1 MSIIKRITKK
11 KTDAA
16 VEGAEVEATV
26 AAKPKKVAAPAKAKK
41 TTKKEVTETK
51 AVAPGKLVSDLTART
66 LLAPLVTEKAA
77 HLADA
82 GVYAFLV
89 PVTANRVAVNQAF
102 REMYKV
108 TPVKVNII
116 RVHGKEHRF
125 GAVMSR
131 QSDWKKALV
140 TVPKGTRIDIFE
152 KI

>member
-11 KTDAA
+11 KTDAPETA
-16 VEGAEVEATV
+16 PVEAAEVKKPAT
-26 AAKPKKVAAPAKAKK
+26 KKVAKAKVEAK
-41 TTKKEVTETK
+41 SETVK
-51 AVAPGKLVSDLTART
+51 SVSAFSAAT

-89 PVTANRVAVNQAF
+89 PVTANRVAVGQAF
-102 REMYKV
+102 RELYKV

-125 GAVMSR
+125 GGVMSR

-140 TVPKGTRIDIFE
+140 TVPAGTRIDIFE

>member
-11 KTDAA
+11 KTAISD
-16 VEGAEVEATV
+16 EATPV
-26 AAKPKKVAAPAKAKK
+26 KAEAETTAKKPAVKKAVKKVAEAKAI
-41 TTKKEVTETK
+41 
-51 AVAPGKLVSDLTART
+51 PSKLVSAQTVRT
-66 LLAPLVTEKAA
+66 ILAPLVTEKSA

-82 GVYAFLV
+82 GVYAFIV
-89 PVTANRVAVNQAF
+89 PINANRVAVGQAF
-102 REMYKV
+102 REMYKA

-125 GAVMSR
+125 GGVVSR

-140 TVPKGTRIDIFE
+140 TVKKGTRIDIFE

>member
-1 MSIIKRITKK
+1 MSIFKRDTKK
-11 KTDAA
+11 TTDAA
-16 VEGAEVEATV
+16 DLAAEVKVEKSTATKTT
-26 AAKPKKVAAPAKAKK
+26 AKKVTRKVV
-41 TTKKEVTETK
+41 KKETETK
-51 AVAPGKLVSDLTART
+51 IAPNKAVSALTART
-66 LLAPLVTEKAA
+66 LLAPLVTEKTA

-89 PVTANRVAVNQAF
+89 PVSASRVAVGQAF

-108 TPVKVNII
+108 TPVRVNII

-125 GAVMSR
+125 GGNISR

-140 TVPKGTRIDIFE
+140 FVPKGTRIDIFE

>member
-11 KTDAA
+11 KTEAS
-16 VEGAEVEATV
+16 VEATEV
-26 AAKPKKVAAPAKAKK
+26 KAKKPAAKKVAKKVAA
-41 TTKKEVTETK
+41 TETK
-51 AVAPGKLVSDLTART
+51 PTKLVSVFAART
-66 LLAPLVTEKAA
+66 LLAPLVTEKSA
-77 HLADA
+77 HLSEA

-89 PVTANRVAVNQAF
+89 PVSANRVAVGQAF

-125 GAVMSR
+125 GQTMSR

-140 TVPKGTRIDIFE
+140 TVPKGTRVDIFE
-152 KI
+152 KV

>member
-1 MSIIKRITKK
+1 MSILKRITKK
-11 KTDAA
+11 KTEAQVVDTADSTVKA
-16 VEGAEVEATV
+16 VETKVK
-26 AAKPKKVAAPAKAKK
+26 KPVTKKVA
-41 TTKKEVTETK
+41 K
-51 AVAPGKLVSDLTART
+51 AVAEPKAVSKFVSATTART
-66 LLAPLVTEKAA
+66 LLAPLVTEKTA

-89 PVTANRVAVNQAF
+89 PVNANRVAVGQAF
-102 REMYKV
+102 RELYKV

-125 GAVMSR
+125 AQITSR

-140 TVPKGTRIDIFE
+140 SVPKGTRVDIFE

>member
-11 KTDAA
+11 KTDAT
-16 VEGAEVEATV
+16 VEGAEVKVV
-26 AAKPKKVAAPAKAKK
+26 AAKAKK
-41 TTKKEVTETK
+41 APAKSKKVTAKSAETK
-51 AVAPGKLVSDLTART
+51 AVATHRAVSALTART

-125 GAVMSR
+125 GTVMSR
-131 QSDWKKALV
+131 QSDWKKAFV

>member
-11 KTDAA
+11 KTEASAEATQVEA
-16 VEGAEVEATV
+16 VEV
-26 AAKPKKVAAPAKAKK
+26 KK
-41 TTKKEVTETK
+41 TTKKVAAKKPAAKKAAEPKAAAATK
-51 AVAPGKLVSDLTART
+51 MVSAQTART
-66 LLAPLVTEKAA
+66 LLAPLVTEKSA

-89 PVTANRVAVNQAF
+89 PVSANRIAVNQAF

-125 GAVMSR
+125 GQTMSR

-140 TVPKGTRIDIFE
+140 TVPKGPRVDIFE

>member
-11 KTDAA
+11 KTDAP
-16 VEGAEVEATV
+16 EKEAEVK
-26 AAKPKKVAAPAKAKK
+26 AKQPAAKK
-41 TTKKEVTETK
+41 TTKKAAEPK
-51 AVAPGKLVSDLTART
+51 AAPSKMVSAFTART

-102 REMYKV
+102 RELYKV

-125 GAVMSR
+125 GGVMSR

-140 TVPKGTRIDIFE
+140 SVPKGTRIDIFE

>member
-11 KTDAA
+11 KTDTASAAPVEAVEAKKSTVKKASPKAEATAA
-16 VEGAEVEATV
+16 V
-26 AAKPKKVAAPAKAKK
+26 
-41 TTKKEVTETK
+41 K
-51 AVAPGKLVSDLTART
+51 AVSAFSAGT

-89 PVTANRVAVNQAF
+89 PVTANRVAVGQAF
-102 REMYKV
+102 RELYKV

-125 GAVMSR
+125 GSVMSR

-140 TVPKGTRIDIFE
+140 TVPAGTRIDIFE

>member
-11 KTDAA
+11 KTADSTEATEVKA
-16 VEGAEVEATV
+16 VEETK
-26 AAKPKKVAAPAKAKK
+26 AKKPAAKK
-41 TTKKEVTETK
+41 TTKKTAEAK
-51 AVAPGKLVSDLTART
+51 AAPSKLVSVVTART
-66 LLAPLVTEKAA
+66 LLAPLVTEKSA

-82 GVYAFLV
+82 GVYAFHV
-89 PVTANRVAVNQAF
+89 PVTANRVTVGQAF
-102 REMYKV
+102 RELYKV
-108 TPVKVNII
+108 TPVKINII

-125 GAVMSR
+125 GRVTSR

>member
-11 KTDAA
+11 KTEAAPEAAEVQA
-16 VEGAEVEATV
+16 VE
-26 AAKPKKVAAPAKAKK
+26 AKAKK
-41 TTKKEVTETK
+41 PAAKKATK
-51 AVAPGKLVSDLTART
+51 ATAKKAATEAKAPVSKMVSEVTART
-66 LLAPLVTEKAA
+66 LLAPLVTEKSA

-89 PVTANRVAVNQAF
+89 PVSANRVTVGQAF
-102 REMYKV
+102 RDLYKV

-125 GAVMSR
+125 GRTMSR
-131 QSDWKKALV
+131 RSDWKKALV
-140 TVPKGTRIDIFE
+140 SVPKGTRIDIFE

>member
-16 VEGAEVEATV
+16 VEGAEVKAVTPKAKKAPAKEKKVAPKAVESKATV
-26 AAKPKKVAAPAKAKK
+26 AKS
-41 TTKKEVTETK
+41 
-51 AVAPGKLVSDLTART
+51 VSALTAKT

-125 GAVMSR
+125 GTVMSR